1 MESDQ
6 LFNELHCFTDSMLNF
21 NNIVKLRVGGKSMY
35 PILKSGDEI
44 TIERSDINSLK
55 KGDII
60 VFKNAEKWVCHRL
73 HKIIIQD
80 NSLTFSTK
88 GDSCKCKDKLVF
100 EEEYIG
106 KVISRFR
113 RNKNEKLDSIFCK
126 ISSWLIIHFPKLS
139 TLLITILLW
148 FNSRLKRYNSIFFSL
163 YKNLLFLNRIAP
175 KLSIINIFVNT
186 ILGILPFL
194 IIYLIKKLIDSIS
207 KISMLFD
214 KSEAYQIIVFLL
226 VFTGLIFIIQSILS
240 ILGSETRTR
249 LSQSISIRIYDL
261 LHKKYST
268 LDIAYLE
275 DSNQQDKIHRAVQEA
290 GFRPMKMENEFLS
303 FFQSITSSVII
314 AIMLFSI
321 HWALF
326 FLLFIAIIPG
336 FILRLKYA
344 LKQYK
349 INVENSKNEREMNYY
364 NRILTGVSFY
374 KELRLFD
381 LEVFFSKRFNN
392 IQSVLHKKKNLIMR
406 RQAIADIFAQSFAIA
421 VIFISFGYITYL
433 KINGDLMIGTVVLF
447 FLVIQKGFSVMKD
460 FFQSIAGLINDNV
473 YLNDFFDFLNLP
485 QSQNIHK
492 NKKKIVSIK
501 DKITIDNVF
510 FQYPSSQR
518 NALNSVSMTIPK
530 GKTVAL
536 VGANGSGKTT
546 LVKLLCGF
554 YSPDSGRILFDDVNI
569 AEYNISDIRT
579 QVTAVFQDFA
589 LYNLTAKEN
598 IYMGNIQKEISDFE
612 IKQAAKDTGI
622 DKVIENLPN
631 GYENVL
637 GNLFEKGEELS
648 IGQWQKLAIAK
659 AFYRDAPILIMD
671 EPSSALDAETELQIL
686 NNLKLLAKNKTTLII
701 SHRFS
706 TIQWVDLIYVLDEG
720 KVVESGNHEFL
731 MSLKGKYYSLFQ
743 ASKFE

>member
-1 MESDQ
+1 
-6 LFNELHCFTDSMLNF
+6 
-21 NNIVKLRVGGKSMY
+21 
-35 PILKSGDEI
+35 
-44 TIERSDINSLK
+44 
-55 KGDII
+55 
-60 VFKNAEKWVCHRL
+60 
-73 HKIIIQD
+73 
-80 NSLTFSTK
+80 
-88 GDSCKCKDKLVF
+88 
-100 EEEYIG
+100 
-106 KVISRFR
+106 
-113 RNKNEKLDSIFCK
+113 
-126 ISSWLIIHFPKLS
+126 
-139 TLLITILLW
+139 
-148 FNSRLKRYNSIFFSL
+148 
-163 YKNLLFLNRIAP
+163 
-175 KLSIINIFVNT
+175 
-186 ILGILPFL
+186 
-194 IIYLIKKLIDSIS
+194 
-207 KISMLFD
+207 
-214 KSEAYQIIVFLL
+214 
-226 VFTGLIFIIQSILS
+226 
-240 ILGSETRTR
+240 
-249 LSQSISIRIYDL
+249 
-261 LHKKYST
+261 
-268 LDIAYLE
+268 
-275 DSNQQDKIHRAVQEA
+275 
-290 GFRPMKMENEFLS
+290 
-303 FFQSITSSVII
+303 
-314 AIMLFSI
+314 
-321 HWALF
+321 
-326 FLLFIAIIPG
+326 
-336 FILRLKYA
+336 
-344 LKQYK
+344 
-349 INVENSKNEREMNYY
+349 
-364 NRILTGVSFY
+364 
-374 KELRLFD
+374 
-381 LEVFFSKRFNN
+381 
-392 IQSVLHKKKNLIMR
+392 
-406 RQAIADIFAQSFAIA
+406 
-421 VIFISFGYITYL
+421 
-433 KINGDLMIGTVVLF
+433 MIGTVVLF

-671 EPSSALDAETELQIL
+671 EPSSALDAQTELQIL